1 MENKTNMVLHRR
13 QPENSTLPS
22 QTSLQLCSL
31 SSMLSWLSIF
41 RVRSLPSDLSLRLTS
56 NSFSFKCI
64 LNFPSKMRHPTKLVG
79 LVQHLHLI
87 HRGIVLQLLEPSTS
101 VLPDIKVDRHY
112 HWHDSGEKGNRPS
125 NILLTT
131 PLCYLLQ
138 PRMVQDL
145 CLVFLMLPPLPMTCS
160 PLPKCV
166 CYHPS
171 CVSHWRAALVSHL
184 WLWTQGAGGACAGGA
199 SL

>member
-1 MENKTNMVLHRR
+1 MTF
-13 QPENSTLPS
+13 
-22 QTSLQLCSL
+22 
-31 SSMLSWLSIF
+31 IF

-56 NSFSFKCI
+56 KSFSFKCI
-64 LNFPSKMRHPTKLVG
+64 LNFPSKMRYPTQLAG
-79 LVQHLHLI
+79 LIEYLFLI

-101 VLPDIKVDRHY
+101 VLPDIKVDGHYYRHNT
-112 HWHDSGEKGNRPS
+112 GEKGNRPS

-145 CLVFLMLPPLPMTCS
+145 CLALPMTCS
-160 PLPKCV
+160 PLTKCA
-166 CYHPS
+166 CYHPR
-171 CVSHWRAALVSHL
+171 CVSHCRAALVNHPRL
-184 WLWTQGAGGACAGGA
+184 RTQGAGAACARGA